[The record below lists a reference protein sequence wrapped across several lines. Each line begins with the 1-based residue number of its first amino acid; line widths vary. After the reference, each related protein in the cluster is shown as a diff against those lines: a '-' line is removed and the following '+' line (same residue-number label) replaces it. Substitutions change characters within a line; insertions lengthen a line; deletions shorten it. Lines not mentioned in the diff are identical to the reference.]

1 MPEVSGSSLGTQL
14 EHPEL
19 TGSRRRIRSSSQV
32 HWGSEP
38 RPQTAGPPHTDPAW
52 KTLPSAKHSLP

>member
-1 MPEVSGSSLGTQL
+1 MPEASGSSLGTRL

-32 HWGSEP
+32 HRGSEP

-52 KTLPSAKHSLP
+52 